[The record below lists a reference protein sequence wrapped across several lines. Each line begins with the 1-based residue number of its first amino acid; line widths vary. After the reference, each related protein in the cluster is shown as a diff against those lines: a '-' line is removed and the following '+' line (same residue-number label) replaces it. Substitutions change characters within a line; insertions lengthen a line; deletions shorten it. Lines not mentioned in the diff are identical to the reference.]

1 MGGRLNTISTKGL
14 EEDRC
19 LSMTSG
25 SAYRPSRPESTRS
38 GCVFDIPAKAQT
50 LHELEQRSADPEF
63 WSDPLEAQSTMRQI
77 SELRDLTDTWDTLD
91 REVTETL
98 GLIELSLAEEDQEG
112 SELAAELAAE
122 TERLA
127 ERLEQLEFE
136 LVLSGEYDRGNAIL
150 AIHAGA
156 GGTES
161 QDWAEML
168 MRTYLRWAERRGYKV
183 DILDLSPGEEAGVKS
198 VTLEIKGPFAYGYLR
213 SERGVH
219 RLVRLSPFDSAHR
232 RHTSFVLVEVLPE
245 VDGRVDIEVSPD
257 DIRMDVF
264 RSGGA
269 GGQNVQKNST
279 AVRLTHLPTGLV
291 VTCQNERSQLQNR
304 ESALKVLKARLL
316 EIELQKKEEERAR
329 LKGEHVEAGWGNQI
343 RSYVLHP
350 YNLVKDLRTG
360 YETSNATAVLDG
372 DLDSFIDAYLRQSVG
387 NGNEGS

>member
-1 MGGRLNTISTKGL
+1 
-14 EEDRC
+14 
-19 LSMTSG
+19 MTSG
-25 SAYRPSRPESTRS
+25 SAYRPSRPESTKS
-38 GCVFDIPAKAQT
+38 GCVFDVPAKAQT
-50 LHELEQRSADPEF
+50 LHDLEQRSADPEF

-77 SELRDLTDTWDTLD
+77 SELRELTETWDTLD
-91 REVTETL
+91 REVTDTL
-98 GLIELSLAEEDQEG
+98 GLVELSLAEEDQEG
-112 SELAAELAAE
+112 SDLAAELAAE

-136 LVLSGEYDRGNAIL
+136 LVLSGDYDRGNAIL

-245 VDGRVDIEVSPD
+245 VDERVDIEVNPD